1 MPYTLGQRW
10 ISDSES
16 ELGLGT
22 VVAID
27 VRTVTLIFPASEEN
41 RLYARN
47 DAPITRVK
55 FNAGDTIESHEGW
68 LLAVTDVLEDQGV
81 LTYIG
86 LRTDTNED
94 GVKLREILLSN
105 QITFNKPQDKLF
117 TGQIDRMDRFVFR
130 YQALINQ
137 YQQHKSP
144 MRGLCGMRASLI
156 PHQLYIAHEVGRRH
170 APRVLLA
177 DEVGLGKTIE
187 AGMIIHQQI
196 LSGRASRIL
205 IVVPE
210 TLQHQWLVEMLRRFN
225 LHFSVFDE
233 ERCVEII
240 EDANNPFETAQL
252 VLCSLDFLRK
262 SRKRSEQAAEGE
274 WDLLV
279 VDEAHHLQWSEE
291 KSSREYQVI
300 EAIAENTAGILLLTA
315 TPEQLGHQ
323 SHFARLRLLDPDRF
337 FDYQAFVDEEQQYAP
352 IADAVSQL
360 LSNQPLDDEAKNSL
374 SALLSEQDISEQ
386 LRILDA
392 EEDNQDEHGSQ
403 LRLSTRKT
411 LIDNLMDRHGTGR
424 ILFRNTR
431 ASIQGFPK
439 RHLKLHSL
447 ALPNQYQTAMRVAGI
462 MGGNNQ
468 ALEQKAIQWL
478 YPEDIYQQF
487 EGESATWWGFDPRI
501 DWLLELLKSNRKEK
515 VLVICSRAKT
525 ALSLEQALR
534 EREGIRGTVFH
545 EGMNILDRDKA
556 AAYFA
561 QEEAGAQVLICSEIG
576 SEGRN
581 FQFANQLVMFDLPMN
596 PDLLEQRIG
605 RLDRIGQKREIDIHV
620 PVMEGT
626 SQALL
631 ARWYHQGLHAFEETC
646 PTGRAVFEQVQ
657 QQLLTLLAKG
667 TIDESL
673 DSLIETTSQLHH
685 RLKLTLEQGRD
696 RLLEM
701 HSNGGEQANALAEK
715 IKQTDGDTNLVT
727 FTFSLFDTI
736 GLNQDDK
743 GENAVVI
750 TPSDHM
756 LIANY
761 PGLPSEGC
769 TITFDRDT
777 ALSRED
783 MHFMSWE
790 HPIIQGGID
799 VILSEKI
806 GTTAVSLLKNKSL
819 PLGTLFIELLYV
831 AEVQAPKKSGIHQFL
846 PATPIRVLLDEK
858 GNNLD
863 AQVTFDSFNRQLS
876 PVNRHLASK
885 LVSSVQTQIHGLID
899 KAGPMAQAQLAT
911 VKHDANIEMT
921 NQLHAELERLRALK
935 IVNSNIRDDE
945 LTCLENQI
953 SDLSTYISQAK
964 VRLDALRVI
973 VVSHQ

>member
-1 MPYTLGQRW
+1 MPFTLGQRW
-10 ISDSES
+10 ISDTES

-27 VRTVTLIFPASEEN
+27 ARTVTLIFPASEEN
-41 RLYARN
+41 RLYARS

-55 FNAGDTIESHEGW
+55 FLAGDTIESHEGW
-68 LLAVTDVLEDQGV
+68 FLTVEQVLEDNGV

-86 LRTDTNED
+86 KRNDINED

-130 YQALINQ
+130 YQALKNQ
-137 YQQHKSP
+137 YEQHKSP
-144 MRGLCGMRASLI
+144 LRGLCGMRASLI

-187 AGMIIHQQI
+187 AGMIIHQQV

-210 TLQHQWLVEMLRRFN
+210 SLQYQWLVEMLRRFN

-233 ERCVEII
+233 ERCVETLADT
-240 EDANNPFETAQL
+240 ENPFDTAQL

-262 SRKRSEQAAEGE
+262 SRKRAEQAAEGE

-279 VDEAHHLQWSEE
+279 VDEAHHLQWTPE
-291 KSSREYQVI
+291 KSNREYQVI
-300 EAIAENTAGILLLTA
+300 EAIAENTAGVLLLTA

-337 FDYQAFVDEEQQYAP
+337 YDYQAFVEEEQQYAP

-360 LSNQPLDDEAKNSL
+360 LSNQKLTDQAKSCI
-374 SALLSEQDISEQ
+374 SALLSDQEISAQ
-386 LRILDA
+386 LRLIDDFDSENDA
-392 EEDNQDEHGSQ
+392 DQA

-431 ASIQGFPK
+431 AAVQGFPK

-447 ALPNQYQTAMRVAGI
+447 ALPSQYETAMRVAGI
-462 MGGNNQ
+462 MGGNHQ
-468 ALEQKAIQWL
+468 TLEQKAIRWL

-487 EGESATWWGFDPRI
+487 EGEDATWWGFDPRI

-545 EGMNILDRDKA
+545 EGMSILDRDKA

-561 QEEAGAQVLICSEIG
+561 QKEAGAQVLICSEIG

-581 FQFANQLVMFDLPMN
+581 FQFSNQLVMFDLPMN

-605 RLDRIGQKREIDIHV
+605 RLDRIGQNREIEIHV

-631 ARWYHQGLHAFEETC
+631 ARWYHQGLNAFEETC
-646 PTGRAVFEQVQ
+646 PAGRTVFEHVQ
-657 QQLLTLLAKG
+657 EELLTLLAKG
-667 TIDESL
+667 RIDESL
-673 DSLIETTSQLHH
+673 DPLIQISSQMHL
-685 RLKLTLEQGRD
+685 RLKATLEQGRD

-701 HSNGGEQANALAEK
+701 HSNGGDQAKAVAEK
-715 IKQTDGDTNLVT
+715 IKQSDGDTNLVT

-743 GENAVVI
+743 GENALVI

-756 LIANY
+756 LISSY
-761 PGLPSEGC
+761 PGLPCEGC

-777 ALSRED
+777 ALSREEI
-783 MHFMSWE
+783 HLMSWE

-799 VILSEKI
+799 VVLSENI
-806 GTTAVSLLKNKSL
+806 GTTAVSLLKNKAL
-819 PLGTLFIELLYV
+819 PLGTLFIELIYV
-831 AEVQAPKKSGIHQFL
+831 ADVQAPKKSGIHQFL

-863 AQVTFDSFNRQLS
+863 AQISFENFNRQLS
-876 PVNRHLASK
+876 PINRHLASK
-885 LVSSVQTQIHGLID
+885 LVSSVQTQIHGLIE
-899 KAGPMAQAQLAT
+899 KGGPMAEMQLVSIKKNA
-911 VKHDANIEMT
+911 DAEMT
-921 NQLHAELERLRALK
+921 TTLRAELERLQALK
-935 IVNSNIRDDE
+935 TVNSNIRDDE
-945 LTCLENQI
+945 LTSLEKQI
-953 SDLSTYISQAK
+953 SDLRCYISQAK
-964 VRLDALRVI
+964 IRLDAVRLI